1 MLKKGNNKRNDMV
14 HTKLKEL
21 TVRIFN
27 NVDDT
32 IDPASLVASIELPAC
47 CVTNTC

>member
-1 MLKKGNNKRNDMV
+1 MLRKVNNKGNDM

-27 NVDDT
+27 NVDET
-32 IDPASLVASIELPAC
+32 IDPASFVASIELPAC
-47 CVTNTC
+47 CVTKIC